1 MADYL
6 DGFNNN
12 PIEDYETSVN
22 TTMPYTHYRL
32 KSTKAWE
39 YLYRDY
45 YTALCSY
52 VYKIVGDESVSQDVV
67 QDSLIG
73 IWKADLH
80 FSHME
85 KLTCYLYKAVYTNA
99 IQYLRTERL
108 HHTLLQSY
116 GEEEVEISD
125 QHFALTVQEELTRQL
140 RLCIQELPEEQRK
153 IIHLSLE
160 GLSGKEIADKLGI
173 SIHTVK
179 TQKNRSFKYLRSKL
193 GGSFYLL
200 FLLAG
205 QNLPL

>member
-6 DGFNNN
+6 DGFNK
-12 PIEDYETSVN
+12 
-22 TTMPYTHYRL
+22 

-116 GEEEVEISD
+116 WGREVEDFRPAFCPDS
-125 QHFALTVQEELTRQL
+125 AGGVNSSTTPLY
-140 RLCIQELPEEQRK
+140 
-153 IIHLSLE
+153 
-160 GLSGKEIADKLGI
+160 SGI
-173 SIHTVK
+173 T
-179 TQKNRSFKYLRSKL
+179 
-193 GGSFYLL
+193 GGT
-200 FLLAG
+200 A
-205 QNLPL
+205 

>member
-1 MADYL
+1 MQNVIFALNMNSMADYL
-6 DGFNNN
+6 DGFNK
-12 PIEDYETSVN
+12 
-22 TTMPYTHYRL
+22 

-108 HHTLLQSY
+108 HHTLLQS
-116 GEEEVEISD
+116 
-125 QHFALTVQEELTRQL
+125 
-140 RLCIQELPEEQRK
+140 
-153 IIHLSLE
+153 
-160 GLSGKEIADKLGI
+160 
-173 SIHTVK
+173 
-179 TQKNRSFKYLRSKL
+179 
-193 GGSFYLL
+193 
-200 FLLAG
+200 
-205 QNLPL
+205 

>member
-1 MADYL
+1 M
-6 DGFNNN
+6 
-12 PIEDYETSVN
+12 
-22 TTMPYTHYRL
+22 
-32 KSTKAWE
+32 
-39 YLYRDY
+39 
-45 YTALCSY
+45 
-52 VYKIVGDESVSQDVV
+52 GDEPVSQDVV

>member
-6 DGFNNN
+6 DGFNK
-12 PIEDYETSVN
+12 
-22 TTMPYTHYRL
+22 

-173 SIHTVK
+173 SIHTIK
-179 TQKNRSFKYLRSKL
+179 TQKKIGVSSICVQNWAVRFI
-193 GGSFYLL
+193 FYFYWPDKIFL
-200 FLLAG
+200 FSRLWL
-205 QNLPL
+205 